1 MLIKKAGKAPRGRDR
16 WRSVEGEISS
26 PKEER
31 TLSGEQIPMI
41 KKVTK
46 DEKVTALDLVIG
58 ESCRERGQ

>member
-1 MLIKKAGKAPRGRDR
+1 MLIKKAGKAPRGRGR

-46 DEKVTALDLVIG
+46 DEKVTALD
-58 ESCRERGQ
+58 S